1 MRSMLESSMA
11 DIKAD
16 AADAGQVPCLLQLLA
31 ASLEHACMA
40 FASNQELVLCLK
52 DLQVRLTLKKSMG
65 PLTLHCSTCLSRS
78 KPRVSYDGRDS
89 LVTGLHIFSP
99 LYWIYGALPTGFP
112 IGKGVKPRLH
122 WTRCVG

>member
-1 MRSMLESSMA
+1 MRIVLPCRDLLYLDLALESAVRSMLESSMA

-52 DLQVRLTLKKSMG
+52 DLQVCSTLK
-65 PLTLHCSTCLSRS
+65 
-78 KPRVSYDGRDS
+78 
-89 LVTGLHIFSP
+89 
-99 LYWIYGALPTGFP
+99 
-112 IGKGVKPRLH
+112 
-122 WTRCVG
+122 